1 MQSLVN
7 SFSASTVSTSL
18 QWSNQQLQWNLAV
31 DWDGDGVNPPSVVQ
45 LYPEV
50 LGLQAFIFDLIGE
63 LLDAAGDLVPILVE
77 EVIHSLTQEACPQP
91 NNVRC
96 TIGEIIVDVL
106 TSLELWSGD
115 ATSGSLD
122 MVSVQACAS
131 NPSQYVM
138 QKMGVACNCSTRAYQ
153 SHSSTIK
160 RG

>member
-63 LLDAAGDLVPILVE
+63 LLDRAGDLVPILVE

-91 NNVRC
+91 HGC

-106 TSLELWSGD
+106 TGLELLG
-115 ATSGSLD
+115 
-122 MVSVQACAS
+122 
-131 NPSQYVM
+131 
-138 QKMGVACNCSTRAYQ
+138 
-153 SHSSTIK
+153 
-160 RG
+160 